1 MFGNTTTKIA
11 EDHEA
16 TLQNLKLL
24 LLSDRNGLFG
34 DPYFGTILKRL
45 MFEQNNVILQDIV
58 IDAIYT
64 TILQYMPQI
73 KVDRKNITVTQDR
86 SYIYINIK
94 ATNMLDFQ
102 TDMYNINLMNFEE
115 GK

>member
-45 MFEQNNVILQDIV
+45 MFE
-58 IDAIYT
+58 
-64 TILQYMPQI
+64 
-73 KVDRKNITVTQDR
+73 
-86 SYIYINIK
+86 
-94 ATNMLDFQ
+94 
-102 TDMYNINLMNFEE
+102 
-115 GK
+115 